1 MCGQDGCIC
10 GQLVRSQFKEEGAER
25 KAAVRAGEARGIP
38 SAGKIGGNREDK
50 ETDARGGLE
59 GGNSNAKA
67 RGGPGWRQPRHF
79 QQVWVTPKKTAAVDG
94 PVGKLIRRETGLENR
109 PKEKHPIAKE
119 RRAEGGGLGSG
130 SRWHSLRK
138 EGLFL

>member
-67 RGGPGWRQPRHF
+67 RVRARMATAMAFSTGVGDSQENSCSRWSSR
-79 QQVWVTPKKTAAVDG
+79 KTD
-94 PVGKLIRRETGLENR
+94 
-109 PKEKHPIAKE
+109 KE
-119 RRAEGGGLGSG
+119 RNRF
-130 SRWHSLRK
+130 RK
-138 EGLFL
+138 

>member
-50 ETDARGGLE
+50 ATDRREHE
-59 GGNSNAKA
+59 GGWKEETVMPK
-67 RGGPGWRQPRHF
+67 PGEGQ
-79 QQVWVTPKKTAAVDG
+79 DG
-94 PVGKLIRRETGLENR
+94 DSHGIFNR
-109 PKEKHPIAKE
+109 C
-119 RRAEGGGLGSG
+119 G
-130 SRWHSLRK
+130 
-138 EGLFL
+138 